1 MAKFLDS
8 HPMQGAKKEYL
19 KKLQNE
25 PRDEFGVKHLDLIF
39 SEDEDRMYCFLEAPN
54 KDAIVKH
61 HERFGYKCD
70 FIIEVD
76 STAYD

>member
-1 MAKFLDS
+1 MK
-8 HPMQGAKKEYL
+8 Y
-19 KKLQNE
+19 
-25 PRDEFGVKHLDLIF
+25 VYLIF
-39 SEDEDRMYCFLEAPN
+39 FECYLVFLFFKPLPVFLEAPN
-54 KDAIVKH
+54 KEAIVKH